1 MIDKGPF
8 ENHPPGAGYHWSIR
22 LFINIHHPIFG
33 IPIPCRF
40 YSHLRPYYFKPNVC
54 TVNVFCCWPWHPH
67 WMHFWEY
74 RTRPFTLYD
83 FMRPRYIL
91 LWFYTQCL
99 TYCSDAFG
107 ILSESWLTSIYKK
120 MYENWVYPQNSILF
134 MGDVMVNQWIDKY
147 QIFRQTHMQG
157 VMMRYKLHVGMH
169 LSFLF

>member
-67 WMHFWEY
+67 WMHFWGIANPSFH
-74 RTRPFTLYD
+74 T
-83 FMRPRYIL
+83 
-91 LWFYTQCL
+91 LWFHASSLHFALILYPMFDLLFRCIRNLVRKL
-99 TYCSDAFG
+99 TD
-107 ILSESWLTSIYKK
+107 INIQK
-120 MYENWVYPQNSILF
+120 MYEDWVYPHIHPTCLISSYF
-134 MGDVMVNQWIDKY
+134 MLVVVARLRPQKISTICSNPVE
-147 QIFRQTHMQG
+147 R
-157 VMMRYKLHVGMH
+157 
-169 LSFLF
+169 